1 MTEHGQRLRGIF
13 PVLQTPLDASGQ
25 PDVPSLRREVDFC
38 VRAGAHGIVFPAL
51 GSEVQFLSDRERR
64 ELVEVVAAESY
75 GRIPFIATVSA
86 PSAAIAVEH
95 ARHAATVNAQ
105 AVMALPPYISQ
116 ASGDEILDYFRCIAR
131 ECSLPLVVQNAAP
144 GVSPDF
150 LVRLMRE
157 VPQVRYIKEE
167 AGASAHNVSAVMRAT
182 TQSPCDGIFGG
193 AFGRWMLSELRRGA
207 SGFMPA
213 AEIIDVYVQ
222 LWNAWQAGDQAQ
234 ARKIFNLILPL
245 INQLMLLG
253 LPVSKEVL
261 VRRGVFQTP
270 RMRSPGAQS
279 LDDDDRIELDAILA
293 DLQPYFTIDSHLSKT
308 GM

>member
-1 MTEHGQRLRGIF
+1 MSERLQQLQRLRGIF
-13 PVLQTPLDASGQ
+13 PVLQTPLDAQGEL
-25 PDVPSLRREVDFC
+25 DIPSLRREVDFC
-38 VRAGAHGIVFPAL
+38 VSAGAHGIVFPAL
-51 GSEVQFLSDRERR
+51 GSEVQFLSDHERQM
-64 ELVEVVAAESY
+64 LVEVVAAEAN

-86 PSAAIAVEH
+86 PSAMVAVEH

-116 ASGDEILDYFRCIAR
+116 ANGDEILDYFRRIAAA
-131 ECSLPLVVQNAAP
+131 CPLPLVAQNAAP

-150 LVRLMRE
+150 LVRLLRE

-167 AGASAHNVSAVMRAT
+167 AGASAHNISAVMRAT
-182 TQSPCDGIFGG
+182 TIAQAPCDGIFGG

-222 LWNAWQAGDQAQ
+222 VWDAWQSGDITR
-234 ARKIFNLILPL
+234 ARMIFNLILPL

-261 VRRGVFQTP
+261 VRRGVFQST

-279 LDDDDRIELDAILA
+279 LDADDRVELDAILA
-293 DLQPYFTIDSHLSKT
+293 DLQPYFRR
-308 GM
+308 